1 MPYEF
6 VGTSLIPSEVL
17 DSDICVNQA
26 YPNLRIAYQPAEN
39 RAEHSL
45 DKPFALVDQM
55 GGFIIKELSE
65 DMARNTPFLLRW
77 LYENDSSRHGE
88 KELYNKFLKTQSD
101 KIEATKKADKEKLA
115 ERTEIAHAIAS
126 SPLHTYRIN
135 GRKVGADNDFPYI
148 GIDEMIQKD

>member
-1 MPYEF
+1 MAYEF

-55 GGFIIKELSE
+55 GGFVIKELSE
-65 DMARNTPFLLRW
+65 EMARNTPFLLRW
-77 LYENDSSRHGE
+77 LYENDSTRHGE
-88 KELYNKFLKTQSD
+88 KKLYD
-101 KIEATKKADKEKLA
+101 KMIADQAKKVEETKKAEREHLMERA
-115 ERTEIAHAIAS
+115 EVAHAIAS

-135 GRKVGADNDFPYI
+135 GHKIGADNEFPTLGI
-148 GIDEMIQKD
+148 G